1 MTFIILKDFLGSF
14 HKKTFPSF
22 YFLLA
27 NVVNRETEKY
37 DVNDR
42 WKLVRRHHSKKNI
55 NGGPKQ
61 KKNPIVMPNTKAKS
75 SKIVSILKGSLRGK
89 YYMKNVSEAKN
100 ETILLT
106 INKSDITVLP
116 KQKKQYNKVEVI
128 GKNEANGKFRRKN
141 KILS

>member
-1 MTFIILKDFLGSF
+1 ME
-14 HKKTFPSF
+14 
-22 YFLLA
+22 
-27 NVVNRETEKY
+27 VQ
-37 DVNDR
+37 
-42 WKLVRRHHSKKNI
+42 SK
-55 NGGPKQ
+55 

>member
-61 KKNPIVMPNTKAKS
+61 KKKSNRYAKYE
-75 SKIVSILKGSLRGK
+75 G
-89 YYMKNVSEAKN
+89 
-100 ETILLT
+100 
-106 INKSDITVLP
+106 
-116 KQKKQYNKVEVI
+116 KKQQDSINFERFTQRQVLYEKRVRSQKRNYTSDDK
-128 GKNEANGKFRRKN
+128 
-141 KILS
+141 